1 MLAQT
6 LSAGDARS
14 AAAAAAAGGGRD
26 GVRANGGSP
35 ASAAPVPP
43 NNTEIDPLATYT
55 RCVCFSLR
63 TRTAFAA
70 CTLEIVIHGVLLQ
83 FQMYWHS
90 GGPFNVS
97 TQTLSLSF
105 SSMPL

>member
-35 ASAAPVPP
+35 ASVAPLPS
-43 NNTEIDPLATYT
+43 NNNEIDPLATYT
-55 RCVCFSLR
+55 RYVGFPHQ
-63 TRTAFAA
+63 TRAAFAA
-70 CTLEIVIHGVLLQ
+70 RNLWYEV
-83 FQMYWHS
+83 
-90 GGPFNVS
+90 
-97 TQTLSLSF
+97 LSLSCF
-105 SSMPL
+105 FKMFW